1 MTGPEILVLRERLG
15 LSQAEFA
22 ARLNRV
28 DPNLAIDQ
36 KAVSRWENGHVTPN
50 AHTRDALRILAG
62 PAPRPGTGITNDD
75 LAAMIR
81 QHGVVRIVQSVT
93 DPTRS
98 TVDALQYGWDL
109 HDWHIMQR
117 PGIALFVRREGGYE
131 VTDPGV
137 LALRAERSELE
148 RLMRDLLGASYHQVE
163 ARERSDAALR
173 RSGEIGVR
181 LLEIDP
187 DAIARQLVDVRH
199 VRDEHHRAN
208 PATSGWSAE
217 EWARTGERLAAL
229 VEELEARL
237 DAISPPIHPPIEGV
251 LCINAEPSEHWTRET
266 ADPIF
271 PLVVLY
277 RDEAGFDRAPAPDQR
292 LTF

>member
-1 MTGPEILVLRERLG
+1 MTGPEILALRERLG

-28 DPNLAIDQ
+28 DRNLAIDQ

-62 PAPRPGTGITNDD
+62 PTSRPATGITNDD

-109 HDWHIMQR
+109 HDWHVMQR
-117 PGIALFVRREGGYE
+117 LGIALFVRREGGYD

-148 RLMRDLLGASYHQVE
+148 RLMRDLLGASYHHVE
-163 ARERSDAALR
+163 VRKQSDAAKR
-173 RSGEIGVR
+173 RVGQINRR
-181 LLEIDP
+181 LMEIDP
-187 DAIARQLVDVRH
+187 DAIARQLVDLRNM
-199 VRDEHHRAN
+199 RDDHERTDQ
-208 PATSGWSAE
+208 ATSGWPAE
-217 EWARTGERLAAL
+217 EWTRTGEHLDAR
-229 VEELEARL
+229 VGELEARL
-237 DAISPPIHPPIEGV
+237 DAISPPVNPPIEGV
-251 LCINAEPSEHWTRET
+251 LCINADPSEHWTRET
-266 ADPIF
+266 ADPVF